1 MAGTYV
7 GRKNTTR
14 ASAGSGLAAATNL
27 AEEVRSVPWLMQA
40 GFEGKVFIAGHG
52 LEEAAT
58 DGIITTLDDTT
69 PTFMLMAPASGTIII
84 PIWGEIR
91 IMTEGG
97 AAPDAYL
104 SYVGVDRSSAPAY
117 TALAA
122 LQINGASASPAAI
135 VGKTITTVTAI
146 TSAQNVLLARRSA
159 MVDNMI
165 SVEGLTTL
173 PSAGT
178 MERNSLGLEYNF
190 WNKFGGALQLYAGR
204 SVMFHTKTATTVS
217 AYGCTFVW
225 AEVPSATY
233 DHIA

>member
-1 MAGTYV
+1 MSGSAV
-7 GRKNTTR
+7 ARKNATR
-14 ASAGSGLAAATNL
+14 ASAGNGIVAATNL
-27 AEEVRSVPWLMQA
+27 AEEARSVPWLMQA
-40 GFEGKVFIAGHG
+40 GFEGKVYIAGHG

-58 DGIITTLDDTT
+58 DGIITTLSEVT
-69 PTFMLMAPASGTIII
+69 PTFMLMAPAGGTIVI
-84 PIWGEIR
+84 PIWAEVR

-104 SYVGVDRSSAPAY
+104 SYVGVDRSSPPAY
-117 TALAA
+117 TALDK
-122 LQINGASASPAAI
+122 LQINGVSTSSDAI
-135 VGKTITTVTAI
+135 VGKTISAVTAF
-146 TSAQNVLLARRSA
+146 TSAQNVVLARRSA

-173 PSAGT
+173 PSAHT
-178 MERNSLGLEYNF
+178 MERNTYGLEFNF
-190 WNKFGGALQLYAGR
+190 WDKFGGAFQLYKGT

-225 AEVPSATY
+225 AEVNSSVY